1 MNKRQLG
8 FLIMGK
14 YLYSTFKSSDNKNNI
29 TNNNGNSIIETKLA
43 AIDYKYGYLII
54 KKQKMY
60 EYFKS

>member
-1 MNKRQLG
+1 
-8 FLIMGK
+8 MGK